1 MKLRAFL
8 SYATFALAM
17 GGAFPWQA
25 SAATA
30 HAAAA
35 DFPNKPISFIVPFP
49 AGNVSDTMVRIV
61 SEELSKILGQS
72 IIVENRVGGSG
83 SIGLVA
89 AARAPADGYT
99 WVIGTGGALITAP
112 LMQKSP
118 AFDPLKDFTPITM
131 MAPLPMIMVTRP
143 EFPAD
148 TLDELLALAR
158 ENPGKYDYASLGM
171 GSLPHLA
178 GELLSSQAGVDMLHV
193 PYKGS
198 SQAMTDLVGG
208 RVALMFDTVPPAMA
222 QIRAGKLKPLAITSA
237 QPTEVAPEIPPVAAT
252 PGLTGYEAIS
262 WTGLLAP
269 AGTPPEIIQKIH
281 DAVAQVLAMP
291 AVKKR
296 FFDMGLELQSSSPED
311 FRSFIASEHEKWA
324 KIIKQARVTLQ

>member
-8 SYATFALAM
+8 SYATLALAVF
-17 GGAFPWQA
+17 GASSWQA
-25 SAATA
+25 SAAATD
-30 HAAAA
+30 AAAN
-35 DFPNKPISFIVPFP
+35 FPNKPISFIVPFP
-49 AGNVSDTMVRIV
+49 AGNVSDTMVRVI
-61 SEELSKILGQS
+61 SEELTKILGQS

-131 MAPLPMIMVTRP
+131 MAPLPMIMVARP
-143 EFPAD
+143 DFPAN
-148 TLDELLALAR
+148 TLGELLALAR
-158 ENPGKYDYASLGM
+158 DNPGKYDYASLGM

-178 GELLSSQAGVDMLHV
+178 GELLSNQAGVDMLHV

-198 SQAMTDLVGG
+198 SQAVTDLLGG

-222 QIRAGKLKPLAITSA
+222 QIRSGKLKPLAITSA
-237 QPTEVAPEIPPVAAT
+237 EPTDVAPGIPPIAAT
-252 PGLTGYEAIS
+252 PELKGYEAIS

-269 AGTPPEIIQKIH
+269 ANTPPAIVQKVH

-291 AVKKR
+291 AIKKR

-311 FRSFIASEHEKWA
+311 FGNFIASEHKKWA
-324 KIIKQARVTLQ
+324 AIIKQANVALQ